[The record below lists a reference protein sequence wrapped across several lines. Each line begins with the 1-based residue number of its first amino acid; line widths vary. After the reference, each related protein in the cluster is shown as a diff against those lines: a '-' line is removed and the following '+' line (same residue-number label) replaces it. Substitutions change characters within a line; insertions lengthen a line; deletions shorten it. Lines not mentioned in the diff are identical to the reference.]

1 MSKIPYVLAD
11 AVYYAA
17 TTPDD
22 GTLYDTLVKMFDTL
36 DHVGVKVYREN
47 ETVKLPTYSKQ
58 GDACMDVYVHSIE
71 EKDDRVVYHTGL
83 HFKLPEDYEM
93 EIRPR
98 SSNTKT
104 MAIMQN
110 SPGTLDEGYTGE
122 LMIVHRAI
130 DAPFISV
137 IEYNVGDRVAQ
148 ILVRHREQII
158 WDEVETIEEL
168 GETERGAGGF
178 GSTGK

>member
-36 DHVGVKVYREN
+36 DHVGVKVYRED

>member
-11 AVYYAA
+11 TVYYAA

-36 DHVGVKVYREN
+36 DHVGVKVYRED

-130 DAPFISV
+130 DVPFIPV

>member
-1 MSKIPYVLAD
+1 M
-11 AVYYAA
+11 
-17 TTPDD
+17 
-22 GTLYDTLVKMFDTL
+22 
-36 DHVGVKVYREN
+36 
-47 ETVKLPTYSKQ
+47 
-58 GDACMDVYVHSIE
+58 
-71 EKDDRVVYHTGL
+71 
-83 HFKLPEDYEM
+83 
-93 EIRPR
+93 
-98 SSNTKT
+98 
-104 MAIMQN
+104 
-110 SPGTLDEGYTGE
+110 GYTGE

-137 IEYNVGDRVAQ
+137 IEYNAGDRVAQ

>member
-36 DHVGVKVYREN
+36 DHVGVKVYRED

-83 HFKLPEDYEM
+83 HFKLPEGYEM

>member
-36 DHVGVKVYREN
+36 DHVGVKVYRED

-83 HFKLPEDYEM
+83 HFKLPKDYEM

>member
-1 MSKIPYVLAD
+1 MSKIPYVLAY

-36 DHVGVKVYREN
+36 DHVGVKVYRED

-130 DAPFISV
+130 DAPFMSV

-158 WDEVETIEEL
+158 WDEVENIEEL

>member
-11 AVYYAA
+11 AVYYAT

-36 DHVGVKVYREN
+36 DHVGVKVYRED

-130 DAPFISV
+130 HVPFIPI

>member
-11 AVYYAA
+11 AVYYVA

-36 DHVGVKVYREN
+36 DHVGVKVYRED

-130 DAPFISV
+130 DTPFTPV

>member
-1 MSKIPYVLAD
+1 MIQSELHKYITIIIKVQIIRIKSLID
-11 AVYYAA
+11 N
-17 TTPDD
+17 
-22 GTLYDTLVKMFDTL
+22 KM
-36 DHVGVKVYREN
+36 
-47 ETVKLPTYSKQ
+47 
-58 GDACMDVYVHSIE
+58 
-71 EKDDRVVYHTGL
+71 
-83 HFKLPEDYEM
+83 
-93 EIRPR
+93 
-98 SSNTKT
+98 
-104 MAIMQN
+104 
-110 SPGTLDEGYTGE
+110 GYTGE

-148 ILVRHREQII
+148 IIVRHREQII

>member
-22 GTLYDTLVKMFDTL
+22 GTLYDTLIKMFDTL
-36 DHVGVKVYREN
+36 DHVGVKVYRED

-71 EKDDRVVYHTGL
+71 EKDDRIVYHTGL

-110 SPGTLDEGYTGE
+110 APGTLDEGYTGE

-130 DAPFISV
+130 DAPFIAV

>member
-36 DHVGVKVYREN
+36 DHVGVKVYRED

-104 MAIMQN
+104 MTIMQN

-130 DAPFISV
+130 DALFIPV

-168 GETERGAGGF
+168 GETERAAGGF

>member
-36 DHVGVKVYREN
+36 DHVGVKVYREDK
-47 ETVKLPTYSKQ
+47 TVKLPTYSIQ

-83 HFKLPEDYEM
+83 HFELPEDYEM

-110 SPGTLDEGYTGE
+110 SPGTLDSNYTGE

-168 GETERGAGGF
+168 SETERGAGGF